1 MSILTKVLIGL
12 VVVAVFPLIYF
23 AAAALKVQE
32 AWRSKVQAFEK
43 AVAQQQE
50 QNFTLLH
57 GDARA
62 RLERYVPGK
71 PVNGTLGVEQY
82 EAARDNLML
91 GRGRFWY
98 ATRLTDSIDPANG
111 KFKIEVKDENV
122 ESNPR
127 QPLVAHG
134 IKDKSFL
141 YVFQLRHDGTSAS
154 DDRYVGEFIVDGLT
168 LDADGKPTDATIPLR
183 PAVSMDAAKWTALG
197 GGSGTWIIY
206 EHMPIDDHDV
216 FNNLPED
223 EVRASVPASV
233 AAEYVNDDKPPSDEV
248 LNNDKLK
255 QFVVED
261 PATGAKKFL
270 RPLRDYQQIFRN
282 VALRAAEIEDRL
294 VILKKEKA
302 FADQAK
308 VQAEQLITALGARK
322 AKLDEEN
329 MKLDGELAVVRVHR
343 DKLTAMLAQVEQ
355 DLQTRLAEN
364 RRLADELAG
373 RSKTAAL
380 FEPADAAARTP

>member
-12 VVVAVFPLIYF
+12 VVVAVFPLVYF
-23 AAAALKVQE
+23 AAAALKVQQ

-43 AVAQQQE
+43 AVVQQQE
-50 QNFTLLH
+50 QNYALQH

-71 PVNGTLGVEQY
+71 PTNGTPGIDQY
-82 EAARDNLML
+82 EAARDGLML
-91 GRGRFWY
+91 GRGRYWY
-98 ATRLTDSIDPANG
+98 AECVKDSIDPTNG
-111 KFKIEVKDENV
+111 KLKAEIKDENV

-141 YVFQLRHDGTSAS
+141 YVFQLRHDGTSSS
-154 DDRYVGEFIVDGLT
+154 DDRYVGEFVVDGLT
-168 LDADGKPTDATIPLR
+168 LDADGKPTDALVPLR
-183 PAVSMDAAKWTALG
+183 PALPMDAAKWNALSS
-197 GGSGTWIIY
+197 GSGVWVIY

-216 FNNLPED
+216 FNNLTEQ
-223 EVRASVPASV
+223 EVRGSVPASV
-233 AAEYVNDDKPPSDEV
+233 AAEYANDDKPPSDEV
-248 LNNDKLK
+248 LSSDKLK
-255 QFVVED
+255 QFIVED

-282 VALRAAEIEDRL
+282 VALRSAEIDDRL
-294 VILKKEKA
+294 TILKKEKA

-308 VQAEQLITALGARK
+308 VQAEQLIANMDARI
-322 AKLDEEN
+322 AKLNGEKQ
-329 MKLDGELAVVRVHR
+329 KLDGELAVVRNLR
-343 DKLTAMLAQVEQ
+343 EKLTATLAQVEQ
-355 DLQTRLAEN
+355 DLQNRLAEN

-380 FEPADAAARTP
+380 FEPAGTAARTP

>member
-12 VVVAVFPLIYF
+12 VVIAVFPLTYF
-23 AAAALKVQE
+23 AAAALKVHEVWRAKVE
-32 AWRSKVQAFEK
+32 AYEK
-43 AVAQQQE
+43 AVAQQRE
-50 QNFTLLH
+50 INFTLLH

-62 RLERYVPGK
+62 RLDRYVPGK
-71 PVNGTLGVEQY
+71 PVNGTPGVEQY
-82 EAARDNLML
+82 ETARDNLML

-98 ATRLTDSIDPANG
+98 SERVANSIDQANG
-111 KFKIEVKDENV
+111 TFKVEIKDENV
-122 ESNPR
+122 EAGQR
-127 QPLVAHG
+127 QPLVEHG

-141 YVFQLRHDGTSAS
+141 YVFQLRHNGEAAS
-154 DDRYVGEFIVDGLT
+154 DDRYVGEFVVNGLT
-168 LDADGKPTDATIPLR
+168 LGDDGKPTDATVALR
-183 PAVSMDAAKWTALG
+183 PAQPLNAAQWAALS
-197 GGSGTWIIY
+197 GGSGIWVIY

-216 FNNLPED
+216 FNNLPE
-223 EVRASVPASV
+223 EEIRAVVPASV

-248 LNNDKLK
+248 LNDDKLK
-255 QFVVED
+255 PFIVED

-282 VALRAAEIEDRL
+282 AALRSAEIDDRL

-308 VQAEQLITALGARK
+308 VQAEKLIADLDARK
-322 AKLDEEN
+322 AALNAESGRLDA
-329 MKLDGELAVVRVHR
+329 ELAVVRAHSE
-343 DKLTAMLAQVEQ
+343 KLTALLAQVEQ
-355 DLQTRLAEN
+355 DLQNRLAEN

-373 RSKTAAL
+373 RGKTASL